1 MSSAL
6 VGKVLRVTL
15 PGVCRTKKNHRRH
28 VQVGGFLKVLPSK
41 QHEEW
46 LEEVLSY
53 APIIRSQLKQ
63 AGAQLPIACEV
74 SVSATIYRDQD
85 QGDLIGY
92 LESIADA
99 IQEPQFNDRNKC
111 TRKGLGLIED
121 DRQIVCWDGS
131 RMLVDKQRPRVELEI
146 EIIGDEQGRLL

>member
-15 PGVCRTKKNHRRH
+15 PGACRTKKNHRRH

-74 SVSATIYRDQD
+74 SVSATIYRDRD